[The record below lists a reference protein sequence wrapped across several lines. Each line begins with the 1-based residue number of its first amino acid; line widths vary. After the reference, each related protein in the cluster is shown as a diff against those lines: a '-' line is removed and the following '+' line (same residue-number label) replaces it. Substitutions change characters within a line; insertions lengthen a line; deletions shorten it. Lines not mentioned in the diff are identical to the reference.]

1 MKTLVVAAL
10 VALGAVSV
18 TTTAAPQREF
28 VEARGSVKSVP
39 LPPGGPTPRMA
50 DGHPDFSGV
59 WFDGPT
65 GMANAW
71 SVDAERG
78 PAEDPIPFQPWA
90 AEKRKAMTR
99 VELELSSANVNCTP
113 VGTPGMFTDNAYAH
127 QIVMKPGMFVH
138 LIENNNRY
146 NVVYIDGR
154 PHTPKEELE
163 PLFYGDQ
170 TAKWEGDTLV
180 IDSISIDTRAQIRD
194 GWMHSEEL
202 HVIERLRRPS
212 MNYLEYQVTIEDPKV
227 LTKPWTSAWE
237 TLSLSAKNERLS
249 ENFCTNNENVEQLR
263 SLYEQQKGQK

>member
-1 MKTLVVAAL
+1 MKVYIGVLLAATCALSVVA
-10 VALGAVSV
+10 
-18 TTTAAPQREF
+18 TAQEKPF
-28 VEARGSVKSVP
+28 VEARGNVVPVP

-65 GMANAW
+65 GKANAW
-71 SVDAERG
+71 SVVPNESNEK
-78 PAEDPIPFQPWA
+78 EDPIPFQPWA

-113 VGTPGMFTDNAYAH
+113 VGTPGMFTDNAYVH
-127 QIVMKPGMFVH
+127 QIVMKPGLFVH

-154 PHTPKEELE
+154 PHTPKEEQE

-170 TAKWEGDTLV
+170 TARWEGDTLI
-180 IDSISIDTRAQIRD
+180 IDSVSIDTRAQIRD
-194 GWMHSEEL
+194 GWFHSEDL

-227 LTKPWTSAWE
+227 LTKPWTSRWE
-237 TLSLSAKNERLS
+237 TLSLSANNERLS

-263 SLYEQQKGQK
+263 KLYEEQKK